1 MFFVGII
8 LSIVRI
14 FFIMFVN
21 EIFGIMFVLFRRI
34 FGDLVKLLVMFV
46 LILFSF
52 LCGFVVFYVVYVC

>member
-34 FGDLVKLLVMFV
+34 FGDLVELLVMFV